1 MTILCRTLE
10 HLALGDTQRVA
21 VIDHGRIVTYADLNR
36 RARRMAAWLH
46 GEGLRPGDVVGLTV
60 RDGLRHMVST
70 YALMRL
76 GCVQIPLPSHE
87 PLAMRAPLAAR
98 CRAVCVVS
106 DVADGGI
113 DGIGLI
119 APDYEAIL
127 ADASLDAARMPA
139 FGSDGATM
147 ILTSSG
153 TTGRPKLVACTQRQ
167 VHGYGQPDIPGASVG
182 FIHFSIESNAAK
194 WGSLAYLARGM
205 TIVFENA
212 EQVSLAEICARHGVS
227 RVNLFPGKL
236 ETLVKAGGSTTCV
249 RPFEGVHFLTG
260 GASVNAGLRSTV
272 QARISAQ
279 LHVLYGATECGL
291 AAVAG
296 PELHAEWPNSVG
308 YPALGVEIRIVDDAG
323 ASLPAG
329 ATGFVRIRSPWSA
342 TSYLDDEEASAKVFR
357 DGWFQPGDVGSMTQ
371 DGQLIFSGRGDDM
384 MILNSINIFPAEIE
398 AVAGSFPGVRECAAF
413 PMRSAAYGDIPLLA
427 VVAESGLDTAALLAW
442 CRQRLGTRAPRKVI
456 VYSTLPRNALGKVL
470 RRELEAAAADSTW
483 HPT

>member
-1 MTILCRTLE
+1 MTILSRILE
-10 HLALGDTQRVA
+10 HLALGDAQRVA
-21 VIDHGRIVTYADLNR
+21 VIDHGRKVTYADLNR
-36 RARRMAAWLH
+36 HAWRMVAWLH
-46 GEGLRPGDVVGLTV
+46 GQGLRPGDVVGLTV
-60 RDGLRHMVST
+60 RDGLRHVVST

-76 GCVQIPLPSHE
+76 GCVQVPLASHE
-87 PLAMRAPLAAR
+87 PLAMRALLAAR
-98 CRAVCVVS
+98 CRVDCVVS

-113 DGIGLI
+113 DGVGLI

-127 ADASLDAARMPA
+127 ADLSLDAAGVPA
-139 FGSDGATM
+139 SGSDGTAM

-167 VHGYGQPDIPGASVG
+167 IHGYGQPVIKEASVG
-182 FIHFSIESNAAK
+182 FIHFSIESSAAK
-194 WGSLAYLARGM
+194 WNSLAYLARGM

-212 EQVSLAEICARHGVS
+212 EQVSLAEICERHGVS

-236 ETLVKAGGSTTCV
+236 ETLAKAGGSAVCV

-260 GASVNAGLRSTV
+260 GAVVNASLRSAV

-296 PELHAEWPNSVG
+296 PDLHARWPNSVG
-308 YPALGVEIRIVDDAG
+308 YPCPGVEIRIVDDG
-323 ASLPAG
+323 GTSLPAG

-342 TSYLDDEEASAKVFR
+342 TSYLDDEEASAKMFR

-371 DGQLIFSGRGDDM
+371 DGQLIFCGRGDDM
-384 MILNSINIFPAEIE
+384 MILNSIKIFPAEIE

-427 VVAESGLDTAALLAW
+427 VVADPGLDTAALLAW

-456 VYSTLPRNALGKVL
+456 AYSTLPRNALGKVL
-470 RRELEAAAADSTW
+470 RRELEAAAADRT
-483 HPT
+483 